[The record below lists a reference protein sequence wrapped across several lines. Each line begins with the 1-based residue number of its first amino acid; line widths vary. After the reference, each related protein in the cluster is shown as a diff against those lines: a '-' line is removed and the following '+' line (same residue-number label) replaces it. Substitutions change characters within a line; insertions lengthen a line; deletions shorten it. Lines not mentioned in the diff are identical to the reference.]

1 MSYKHVAPEAQAAA
15 VPPEWHAWLHHVTDD
30 RPNDVAYPTVPVPHD
45 PARELARTDI
55 YGIPAVNVTGTE
67 RAYVPKGH
75 FANPQHRGWKR
86 YVAWDPPSA

>member
-1 MSYKHVAPEAQAAA
+1 MQDGA
-15 VPPEWHAWLHHVTDD
+15 HAGDGKIRLEMLLV
-30 RPNDVAYPTVPVPHD
+30 VPHERTHTISGTNTETLESL
-45 PARELARTDI
+45 RELARTDI

-86 YVAWDPPSA
+86 YVAWDPSSA